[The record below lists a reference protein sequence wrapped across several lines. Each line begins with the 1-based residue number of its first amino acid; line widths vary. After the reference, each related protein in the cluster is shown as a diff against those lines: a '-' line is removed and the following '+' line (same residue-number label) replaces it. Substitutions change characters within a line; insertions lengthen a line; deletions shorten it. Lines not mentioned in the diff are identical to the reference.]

1 MDIILPLLLQV
12 ILIAVN
18 AFFACAEISIIST
31 NEAKLNKLVSE
42 GNGSAKVLQKLTA
55 NPSKF
60 LSTIQVA
67 ITLAGF
73 LSSAFAAENF
83 AGKIVSWLINIGIAT
98 QTNQSVY
105 HTISVVVVTLI
116 LSYFTLVFGELLPK
130 RIGMRKAEKIALVL
144 ARPLSVIAK
153 IFTPIV
159 WLLTVSINGLLR
171 IIGIDPNESDGD
183 EGEENII
190 MMADMSSEK
199 GLIDKE
205 EHQMICN
212 VFEFDDLSVGE
223 FATHRTEVEF
233 LWQEDSVETWDA
245 IIKTSFH
252 KFYPICK
259 DTVDDVIGVLNIK
272 EYFKLHN
279 KDKKSIMSK
288 CVKPAYFVPEML
300 KADVLFK
307 QLKETKNHFA
317 VVLDEYGGVEG
328 VVTMDDILEQ
338 IVGDFNAEENE
349 IKSEIKQ
356 LKDNLWQ
363 VSGDISITE
372 INENF
377 GTHFSEDEYDTF
389 SGLVFNSYGSIPAD
403 NTEFKVC
410 IGNLSITVKKIV
422 EHRIEKALVETAT

>member
-31 NEAKLNKLVSE
+31 NEAKLNKLVLE
-42 GNGSAKVLQKLTA
+42 GNSSAKVLQKLTA

-83 AGKIVSWLINIGIAT
+83 AGKIVSWLINSGIAT
-98 QTNQSVY
+98 QTNQNIF
-105 HTISVVVVTLI
+105 HAISVVVVTLI

-144 ARPLSVIAK
+144 ARPLSFISK
-153 IFTPIV
+153 MFTPIV
-159 WLLTVSINGLLR
+159 WFLTVSINGILR
-171 IIGIDPNESDGD
+171 LVGIDPNQSDGD

-190 MMADMSSEK
+190 MLADMSSQK

-205 EHQMICN
+205 EHLMIRN
-212 VFEFDDLSVGE
+212 VFEFDDLPVRD

-233 LWQEDSVETWDA
+233 LWSEDNVETWDN

-259 DTVDDVIGVLNIK
+259 DTADDIIGVLNIR
-272 EYFKLHN
+272 EYFKLNTKN
-279 KDKKSIMSK
+279 KKEIMEK

-307 QLKETKNHFA
+307 KLKDTRNHFA
-317 VVLDEYGGVEG
+317 IVLDEYGGVEG
-328 VVTMDDILEQ
+328 IVTMDDILEQ
-338 IVGDFNAEENE
+338 IVGDFNNDIEYV
-349 IKSEIKQ
+349 KPEIKQ
-356 LKDNLWQ
+356 IKDKVWR
-363 VSGDISITE
+363 VSGDVSINE
-372 INENF
+372 INNCF
-377 GTHFSEDEYDTF
+377 GTQFSQDEYDTF
-389 SGLVFNSYGSIPAD
+389 SGLVFNNYGNIPAD
-403 NTEFKVC
+403 NTEFEISIEKL
-410 IGNLSITVKKIV
+410 NITVTKIID
-422 EHRIEKALVETAT
+422 HKIKNAIIRISA